1 MHVCMYI
8 CIYVCMYMCMHACAI
23 FHEKK
28 RPEEGTGLPK
38 SGIASGCELLDMGA
52 GN

>member
-1 MHVCMYI
+1 MYI
-8 CIYVCMYMCMHACAI
+8 CMHACAI
-23 FHEKK
+23 YHEKK

-52 GN
+52 GNWIQALWKNSKNS